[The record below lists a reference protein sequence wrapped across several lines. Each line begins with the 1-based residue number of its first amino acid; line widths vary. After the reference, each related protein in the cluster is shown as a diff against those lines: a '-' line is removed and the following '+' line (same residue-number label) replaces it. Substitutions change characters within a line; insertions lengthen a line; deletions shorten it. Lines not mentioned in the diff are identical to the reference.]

1 MRWLDRL
8 RAPLP
13 DLPDTDAEAMVLA
26 RVERMAAA
34 TDLPDATREL
44 REMVEND
51 LFSFA
56 ANFRDKLPM
65 PDEELAMELYL
76 YVGVGALLGAQ
87 DAGCTGEQAVESWQ
101 DIAVELREYV
111 AYGQR
116 ERFDLGPVP
125 LLNTAE
131 KISPEADPAKVCLGM
146 LPMRNGLSYRRGASA
161 GLIRLAALSQ
171 LGGHG
176 LGQHWNRA
184 RGQDA

>member
-13 DLPDTDAEAMVLA
+13 DLPEAQADAMVLA
-26 RVERMAAA
+26 RIERMAAA
-34 TDLPDATREL
+34 SDLSEATREL
-44 REMVEND
+44 REMVEGD

-56 ANFRDKLPM
+56 ADFREVLPI

-76 YVGVGALLGAQ
+76 YAGVGALLGAQ
-87 DAGCTGEQAVESWQ
+87 DAGCPGEQAVESWS
-101 DIAVELREYV
+101 DIAAELREYI
-111 AYGQR
+111 AFGHR
-116 ERFDLGPVP
+116 ERFDAGPVP
-125 LLNTAE
+125 LLLTAE
-131 KISPEADPAKVCLGM
+131 KISPDADPSQVCLGM
-146 LPMRNGLSYRRGASA
+146 LAMRTGLSYRRGASA

-184 RGQDA
+184 RGQHA

>member
-13 DLPDTDAEAMVLA
+13 DLPDTDAEAVVLQ
-26 RVERMAAA
+26 RVESMAAA
-34 TDLPDATREL
+34 SDLEGASLELRQMVETDLF
-44 REMVEND
+44 N
-51 LFSFA
+51 FA
-56 ANFRDKLPM
+56 AEFRAALPL

-76 YVGVGALLGAQ
+76 YAGVGVMLGAQ
-87 DAGCTGEQAVESWQ
+87 DAGCTGEQAVASWG
-101 DIAVELREYV
+101 DIAAHLREYV

-116 ERFDLGPVP
+116 ERFDAGPLP
-125 LLNTAE
+125 LLHAAE
-131 KISPEADPAKVCLGM
+131 KISPEADPAQVCLGM
-146 LPMRNGLSYRRGASA
+146 LPMRSGLSYRRGASA

-184 RGQDA
+184 GGQHA

>member
-8 RAPLP
+8 RAPFP
-13 DLPDTDAEAMVLA
+13 DLPETDAEAMVLA

-34 TDLPDATREL
+34 SDLSEATLEL
-44 REMVEND
+44 REMVETD
-51 LFSFA
+51 LFNFA
-56 ANFRDKLPM
+56 ADFRDALPI

-76 YVGVGALLGAQ
+76 YAGVGALLGAQ
-87 DAGCTGEQAVESWQ
+87 DAGCPGEEAVESWR
-101 DIAVELREYV
+101 DISKELREYV

-125 LLNTAE
+125 LLITAE
-131 KISPEADPAKVCLGM
+131 KISPEADPAQVCLGM
-146 LPMRNGLSYRRGASA
+146 LPMRTGLSYRRGASA

-176 LGQHWNRA
+176 LGQHWNRK
-184 RGQDA
+184 RGQHA